1 MAKKRARE
9 ADGAAPD
16 PDRMQEDES
25 SDDEVLGTHIVG
37 WEQQSNRNS
46 RTLTS

>member
-1 MAKKRARE
+1 MANKRARE

-25 SDDEVLGTHIVG
+25 SDDDVSSHAKKIK
-37 WEQQSNRNS
+37 
-46 RTLTS
+46 